1 MTIRLFLFAGLFF
14 LCFSE
19 QASSDV
25 VHLKNERNLT
35 GKVVE
40 NNERFVR
47 LELSGGTVEFPRSDV
62 EWVLLGTE
70 KEIED
75 QLLQLLIESTRLRLS
90 SDVPLGVLLSG
101 GLDSSMIV
109 GLISKLGSSPIITFT
124 IGYPRG
130 AFSASYDETDK
141 AREVARCFGVEHREI
156 EISSQEFEILP
167 TILWHLDEPISD

>member
-1 MTIRLFLFAGLFF
+1 MMTIRLFLFAGLFF

-75 QLLQLLIESTRLRLS
+75 QRRAAGFF
-90 SDVPLGVLLSG
+90 D
-101 GLDSSMIV
+101 
-109 GLISKLGSSPIITFT
+109 
-124 IGYPRG
+124 RG
-130 AFSASYDETDK
+130 QSFFEKKDFEK
-141 AREVARCFGVEHREI
+141 AI
-156 EISSQEFEILP
+156 
-167 TILWHLDEPISD
+167 